1 VSRRLCIV
9 VLGAL
14 LLGAAGSGVGAQDF
28 EVRAY
33 VRPQTGITD
42 DRPFQLI
49 IHVEG
54 TTSPKVTAPRIP
66 KLENL
71 RVTGGPQQ
79 NSQFSW
85 SNGKQ
90 AAQLQLIYTLIA
102 AGPGPARIPALELE
116 VAGKSYRTEPIEFT
130 VQAAASRPPRGT
142 TPAPSPRQPQERSHN
157 VSLEAKLGAEE
168 VWVGQPVS
176 LNVTLYTAERISLQG
191 WVEQPAFSNF
201 WVEEIDVDPDAEA
214 YRTQIGGREFAAYP
228 VLRRLLVPPSPGEF
242 SIEPY
247 ALQLSVRQG
256 RDDMMSLFSLGRSET
271 IIRRSAPLSL
281 RVKQLPG
288 GAPDGFSGA
297 VGTYSLR
304 VSLDRDQ
311 AAVNDAVALRATVE
325 GEGVLRAVEPPV
337 FDPLPDLKVFD
348 PKVTE
353 STSSARGK
361 VVSRKTWEWLIVPL
375 APGELNVPEL
385 RFSYFD
391 PGKAQYRTTT
401 SDPLPLVVR
410 RGESTDDTRSAH
422 GAIQLQRRD
431 LNFIKPSRGRL
442 SEQHPR
448 AHQRSLFLALVV
460 TPFLL
465 VPLVV
470 VLSRRR
476 ERLRRD
482 LGMARS
488 RRAGSKAR
496 RFLRATRR
504 RLEQADSATFH
515 EEVARALVEYVAD
528 RFNRSPAGLTY
539 EVADDLLGS
548 SGVPQEL
555 RRRFRSCLETCDF
568 ARFVPAAGKS
578 ERREEVLRQA
588 TEIIDELERT

>member
-1 VSRRLCIV
+1 
-9 VLGAL
+9 
-14 LLGAAGSGVGAQDF
+14 
-28 EVRAY
+28 
-33 VRPQTGITD
+33 
-42 DRPFQLI
+42 
-49 IHVEG
+49 
-54 TTSPKVTAPRIP
+54 
-66 KLENL
+66 
-71 RVTGGPQQ
+71 
-79 NSQFSW
+79 
-85 SNGKQ
+85 
-90 AAQLQLIYTLIA
+90 
-102 AGPGPARIPALELE
+102 
-116 VAGKSYRTEPIEFT
+116 
-130 VQAAASRPPRGT
+130 
-142 TPAPSPRQPQERSHN
+142 
-157 VSLEAKLGAEE
+157 
-168 VWVGQPVS
+168 VWIGQPVP

-191 WVEQPAFSNF
+191 WVEQPSFSNF

-214 YRTQIGGREFAAYP
+214 YRTQIGGQEFAAYP
-228 VLRRLLVPPSPGEF
+228 VLRKLLVPPGPGEF
-242 SIEPY
+242 AIEPY
-247 ALQLSVRQG
+247 VLQLTVRQG

-271 IIRRSAPLSL
+271 IIRKSAPLSL
-281 RVKQLPG
+281 RVRQLPG
-288 GAPDGFSGA
+288 GAPVGFSGA
-297 VGTYSLR
+297 VGSYSLR

-337 FDPLPDLKVFD
+337 FEPPPDLKVFD

-361 VVSRKTWEWLIVPL
+361 VVSRKSWEWVIVPL
-375 APGELNVPEL
+375 APGEQSVPEL
-385 RFSYFD
+385 SFSYFD

-401 SDPLPLVVR
+401 SDPLQLLVR
-410 RGESTDDTRSAH
+410 RGESVTEAPLAH

-431 LNFIKPSRGRL
+431 LNFIKPPRGRL

-448 AHQRSLFLALVV
+448 AHQRSLFIALLLAPIV
-460 TPFLL
+460 L

-470 VLSRRR
+470 VVSRRR

-496 RFLRATRR
+496 KLLRTTRR
-504 RLEQADSATFH
+504 RLEQADSATYH
-515 EEVARALVEYVAD
+515 EEVARVLVEYVAD

-548 SGVPQEL
+548 RGVSQEL
-555 RRRFRSCLETCDF
+555 RRRYRSCLESCDF

-588 TEIIDELERT
+588 SRIIDELERA